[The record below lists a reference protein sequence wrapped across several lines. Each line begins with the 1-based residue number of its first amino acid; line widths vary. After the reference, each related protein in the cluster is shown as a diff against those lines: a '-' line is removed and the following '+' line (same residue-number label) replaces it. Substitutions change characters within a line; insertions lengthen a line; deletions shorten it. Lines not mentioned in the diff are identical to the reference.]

1 VPAPAAERHRR
12 LFDVLERAYPVRF
25 EGRGHGEWRDLD
37 AVVLFEDGAH
47 RTGPPSLPTL
57 RIHRPP
63 ETPRE
68 LGSVPVR
75 MSASAHLH
83 PALRDRAIVE
93 HTAIGSLPSDTSGR
107 HVLASDG
114 RRPLWTVLQTSEG
127 HVYETTAPIA
137 ELDPSQVLRD
147 HFRPGNFMGLLPLVD
162 FLRGIVGAGGWSR
175 PPLPA
180 AIVFDDPN
188 LHWPT
193 YGYLDFT
200 RLAKHAGE
208 HNYHAVVATIPLD
221 GFHVHAA
228 AAKVFRSAPDRLS
241 LAIHGNDHTRGEL
254 VTVDRA
260 GARRLGSDALRRMA
274 AFERRSGLRVS
285 PIMIPPHER
294 AAEPALAGLLDAGFH
309 GICAA
314 PSIAMPVGAL
324 SPARAV
330 GDWGA
335 AQFLA
340 GGFPLFARRP
350 LSEAEDDLVF
360 RAYLGQPL
368 ILYGHHVDAA
378 GGLDRIADV
387 AAAINTFGDV
397 AWAPLDTVAATS
409 YRLRRNGPDLE
420 VGMFSLSADIPVP
433 EDIERI
439 VVELPASPG
448 DGRRLAVS
456 ATPGGSASLVLSE
469 SELSRLVFD
478 LRGAPAEHVR
488 LRIVAADSPGDER
501 DRRRRI
507 SVWPICRRTL
517 TECRDRS
524 SPLRSRITAA
534 VR

>member
-1 VPAPAAERHRR
+1 VPALAAERHRR

-25 EGRGHGEWRDLD
+25 EGRGDGEWRDLD
-37 AVVLFEDGAH
+37 AVVLFDDGAH
-47 RTGPPSLPTL
+47 RPRPSGLPTL
-57 RIHRPP
+57 RLHRPP
-63 ETPRE
+63 EAPRDI
-68 LGSVPVR
+68 GGVSVCMGANAP
-75 MSASAHLH
+75 LH

-93 HTAIGSLPSDTSGR
+93 HRAIGSLTSDPGGR
-107 HVLASDG
+107 QVLASDG
-114 RRPLWTVLQTSEG
+114 RRPLWTVLPTSEG

-137 ELDPSQVLRD
+137 ELDPSQILRD
-147 HFRPGNFMGLLPLVD
+147 HFRPGKFMGLLPLVD
-162 FLRGIVGAGGWSR
+162 FLRGIVREGGWSR
-175 PPLPA
+175 PPLSA

-193 YGYLDFT
+193 YGYLDFA
-200 RLAKHAGE
+200 RLAKHAGD
-208 HNYHAVVATIPLD
+208 HGYHAVVATIPLD
-221 GFHVHAA
+221 GFHVHPAA
-228 AAKVFRSAPDRLS
+228 ARVFRSAPDRLS

-294 AAEPALAGLLDAGFH
+294 AAETALAGLLDAGFL

-314 PSIAMPVGAL
+314 PSIAMPVGPL

-350 LSEAEDDLVF
+350 LSEMEDDLVF

-378 GGLDRIADV
+378 GGLDRIAEA
-387 AAAINTFGDV
+387 AAAINTLGDV
-397 AWAPLDTVAATS
+397 AWAPLDRVGATN
-409 YRLRRNGPDLE
+409 YRLRRNGPELE

-433 EDIERI
+433 EDVERI
-439 VVELPASPG
+439 VIELPPSPA
-448 DGRRLAVS
+448 DGRRLVVS
-456 ATPGGSASLVLSE
+456 ATPGGSTSLVLSE
-469 SELSRLVFD
+469 SEPSRLVFE
-478 LRGAPAEHVR
+478 LPGAPAEHIRV
-488 LRIVAADSPGDER
+488 RIVAADSPGDER
-501 DRRRRI
+501 ERRRRA

>member
-1 VPAPAAERHRR
+1 LPAVAAERHRR

-25 EGRGHGEWRDLD
+25 EGRGDGEWRDLD
-37 AVVLFEDGAH
+37 AVVLFEDGAQ
-47 RTGPPSLPTL
+47 RTGPSNLPTL
-57 RIHRPP
+57 RIHRHP
-63 ETPRE
+63 ETSRDI
-68 LGSVPVR
+68 GGVPVR
-75 MSASAHLH
+75 MSAGANLH
-83 PALRDRAIVE
+83 PALRDRVIVE
-93 HTAIGSLPSDTSGR
+93 HGAIGSLPLDPAGR

-114 RRPLWTVLQTSEG
+114 RRPLWTVLPTSEG
-127 HVYETTAPIA
+127 HVYESTAPIA
-137 ELDPSQVLRD
+137 ELDPGQILRD

-162 FLRGIVGAGGWSR
+162 FLRGVVREGSWSR
-175 PPLPA
+175 PPLSA

-193 YGYLDFT
+193 YGHLDFA
-200 RLAKHAGE
+200 RLAKHAE
-208 HNYHAVVATIPLD
+208 DHRYHAVIATIPLD
-221 GFHVHAA
+221 GFHVHPAA
-228 AAKVFRSAPDRLS
+228 ARVFRSAPNRLS

-260 GARRLGSDALRRMA
+260 GGRRLGSDALRRVA
-274 AFERRSGLRVS
+274 TFERRSGLHVS

-294 AAEPALAGLLDAGFH
+294 AAEPALAGLLDAGFL
-309 GICAA
+309 GISAA
-314 PSIAMPVGAL
+314 PSIAMPAGAL
-324 SPARAV
+324 SHARAV

-350 LSEAEDDLVF
+350 LSEANDDLVF

-387 AAAINTFGDV
+387 AAAINALGDV
-397 AWAPLDTVAATS
+397 AWVSLDTVGATN

-433 EDIERI
+433 EEIERI
-439 VVELPASPG
+439 VIELPPSPG
-448 DGRRLAVS
+448 DGRRLTVS

-469 SELSRLVFD
+469 SDPSRMMFEHS
-478 LRGAPAEHVR
+478 GASAGHVK

-501 DRRRRI
+501 ARRRRS

-524 SPLRSRITAA
+524 SPLRSRITAV